1 MLSTPRWVAVELD
14 ITVWRADDGRG
25 VRSEKAREARAV
37 IDKYIAIFRF
47 ILALLHDDEMK
58 IGCDAICFDEILGT
72 FLFNVSS
79 VSWLIEVEMSVL
91 SLVRQISGVRFVK
104 K

>member
-14 ITVWRADDGRG
+14 ITVWRADEGRG

-58 IGCDAICFDEILGT
+58 MKIGCDAICFDEILGT

-91 SLVRQISGVRFVK
+91 SCVRSPVCGL
-104 K
+104 